1 MNNIV
6 PFNKTNTIPAEM
18 MAAFS
23 MFEDINKDV
32 VRAPSFPSMSI
43 KGKVFTQSKDG
54 IKRIIMKPGADGEE
68 EVAQAIGVVVLRA
81 NMNAKTYYAKKFV
94 EGASDNQLPDCYS
107 FDGEVPSPH
116 SKAKQCD
123 KCAICPHNQWGSRVS
138 DGDQEESK
146 GKACADNARL
156 AIATPDKL
164 TEPMLL
170 RVPPASLKPLREAV
184 KELGARKVPYN
195 VVVTRVGFDPQAA
208 SPKLTF
214 RPAGYLPTSV
224 YPTLKEMY
232 ENEVVR
238 SIVGVD
244 DAGADTVAPGA
255 PADETDSPVE
265 QAQQVVAKAKA
276 QAKAEP
282 KAEAKPKAE
291 PKPLPKSVDS
301 VIDAALDDEPA
312 PAPAPAPAPVK
323 AKVEPKPEPKA
334 EPAKGS
340 AAANLLGDLDT
351 LLGGFDD

>member
-1 MNNIV
+1 
-6 PFNKTNTIPAEM
+6 
-18 MAAFS
+18 
-23 MFEDINKDV
+23 
-32 VRAPSFPSMSI
+32 
-43 KGKVFTQSKDG
+43 
-54 IKRIIMKPGADGEE
+54 
-68 EVAQAIGVVVLRA
+68 
-81 NMNAKTYYAKKFV
+81 
-94 EGASDNQLPDCYS
+94 
-107 FDGEVPSPH
+107 
-116 SKAKQCD
+116 
-123 KCAICPHNQWGSRVS
+123 
-138 DGDQEESK
+138 
-146 GKACADNARL
+146 
-156 AIATPDKL
+156 
-164 TEPMLL
+164 MLL